1 MKTVLSIDVA
11 KNKSMFLLINSEGE
25 VLMDTKEIIHNLS
38 NFEEIKK
45 TINSFN
51 LQDLTVFMESTG
63 TYHLPVERYFKSNN
77 FNVEVIN
84 GLSSKN
90 NFYSLRKTKTDKQ
103 DCFKLA
109 KLFFITEHKQNNLTI
124 MQNYQNLKLLARQYF
139 FLINQNV
146 NCKNR
151 LKRLIN
157 LCFPE
162 YELIFKNSKIFEDTS
177 LNFIQAFPH
186 AYIVKEKR
194 IDALYN
200 NLYKSNGR
208 HLRAYKSLA
217 NRIKEYAENSY
228 PGVDE
233 NSADVQNLVLMTK
246 LVKHNQNVIL
256 EIKEKM
262 ISLAQTSPLFD
273 IIISYYGIGELSASL
288 LISELGDFTRF
299 DNEKQLIAFCGLDPT
314 ITQSGKSIN
323 IYGSISKRGDKYIRK
338 ILFNI
343 CLNIIKICAKYY
355 PEHPIYQYYLK
366 KKSEGKHY
374 YECLTACSTKLLRIL
389 LAMCKKNEKFSINK

>member
-1 MKTVLSIDVA
+1 M
-11 KNKSMFLLINSEGE
+11 
-25 VLMDTKEIIHNLS
+25 
-38 NFEEIKK
+38 
-45 TINSFN
+45 
-51 LQDLTVFMESTG
+51 
-63 TYHLPVERYFKSNN
+63 
-77 FNVEVIN
+77 
-84 GLSSKN
+84 
-90 NFYSLRKTKTDKQ
+90 
-103 DCFKLA
+103 
-109 KLFFITEHKQNNLTI
+109 
-124 MQNYQNLKLLARQYF
+124 
-139 FLINQNV
+139 
-146 NCKNR
+146 
-151 LKRLIN
+151 
-157 LCFPE
+157 
-162 YELIFKNSKIFEDTS
+162 
-177 LNFIQAFPH
+177 
-186 AYIVKEKR
+186 
-194 IDALYN
+194 YN

-273 IIISYYGIGELSASL
+273 IIICYYGIGELSASL

-323 IYGSISKRGDKYIRK
+323 IHGSISKRGDKYIRK